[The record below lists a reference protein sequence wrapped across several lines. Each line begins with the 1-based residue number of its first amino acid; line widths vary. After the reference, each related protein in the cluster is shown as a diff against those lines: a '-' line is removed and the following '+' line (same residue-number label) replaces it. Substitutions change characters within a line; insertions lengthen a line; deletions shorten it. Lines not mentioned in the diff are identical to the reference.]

1 MSAVQ
6 KLSATVAALR
16 GVYDEI
22 TPEMNPD
29 GDPLFEVAFETAE
42 GVKLFWI
49 NSFQYY
55 ALHVGMKGELTFQGD
70 HLISFGDVLHA

>member
-55 ALHVGMKGELTFQGD
+55 ALHVGMQGELTFQGN

>member
-1 MSAVQ
+1 MSSIQ
-6 KLSATVAALR
+6 KLPATVAALR
-16 GVYDEI
+16 GVYDQI

-29 GDPLFEVAFETAE
+29 GDPLFEVAFETPD

-55 ALHVGMKGELTFQGD
+55 ALHVGMQGELTFQGD

>member
-1 MSAVQ
+1 MSTIQ
-6 KLSATVAALR
+6 KLPATVAALR

-29 GDPLFEVAFETAE
+29 GDPLFEVAFETPQ
-42 GVKLFWI
+42 GVKIFWI

-55 ALHVGMKGELTFQGD
+55 ALKVGMQGELCFQGD
-70 HLISFGDVLHA
+70 HLISFGNILKA

>member
-1 MSAVQ
+1 MSAIQ
-6 KLSATVAALR
+6 KLPATVAALR
-16 GVYDEI
+16 GVYDEM

-29 GDPLFEVAFETAE
+29 GDPLFEVAFETPN

-55 ALHVGMKGELTFQGD
+55 ALHVGMTGELCFQGD
-70 HLISFGDVLHA
+70 HLISFGNVLQA